1 MDQKLDQKITMELET
16 IENGLPESIN
26 LIEQGESGFILRYC
40 LTFADSFQMIFQV
53 ITILSE
59 P

>member
-1 MDQKLDQKITMELET
+1 MDQKYTMELET

>member
-1 MDQKLDQKITMELET
+1 MDQKLDQKFTMELST
-16 IENGLPESIN
+16 IENGLPESVN
-26 LIEQGESGFILRYC
+26 LIEQGETGFISRYC
-40 LTFADSFQMIFQV
+40 LTFADSFQMIFQL